1 MPKTQHLF
9 TENKGV
15 IMKKTFLPLLG
26 VLAIGAHAAC
36 GLEKNASDEYLVQS
50 FSDLQKV
57 GTGDCAL
64 DAKYRLAKDIEASS
78 DPFPAIGDATTPFTG
93 EFHGAGHV
101 IKKLAFKPYFQTSGM
116 FYQMDGLV
124 DSLGLEN
131 VKSNAT
137 ALGAGAFVAFDG
149 EGKLSNVYAT
159 GAVALDAAT
168 GNAGG
173 LAASFSGTIEDSY
186 FNGSVHGGDNI
197 GGIVGYNYGTVSKSY
212 AINTYEFTSF
222 TFEVS
227 FAGIAGTNEGVVKNC
242 YASFFPVNIA
252 KTDLVREG
260 TAAEGGKAFAAYD
273 YQKGIMKKKSS
284 FSDWKFNDAW
294 IIYDEQSL
302 PLLQAFLTKVTVS
315 AEGLAVSY
323 CSNKISSD
331 WKLKF
336 TPNIEEGSVGG
347 SARANV
353 TTETSSDG
361 TVSTATIDASGL
373 YSVDQHGYLFV
384 GATLNVPVIP
394 ETLKITGISIE
405 NKTYDGTVK
414 ATIKGEPKL
423 EGVCEDDDVQLAG
436 IGIATFENEVIGKD
450 KKVEITGYSLVGDEA
465 ALANYT
471 LSLPALTASIT
482 EDTETIRATPRN
494 LQARNYE
501 KFFNIRGEK
510 LNRNTSKHVRKYAK

>member
-1 MPKTQHLF
+1 
-9 TENKGV
+9 
-15 IMKKTFLPLLG
+15 MKKTFLPLLG

-57 GTGDCAL
+57 GIGDCTL

-78 DPFPAIGDATTPFTG
+78 DPFPAIGNATTPFTG

-124 DSLGLEN
+124 DSLGLED

-159 GAVALDAAT
+159 GVVALDAAT

-302 PLLQAFLTKVTVS
+302 PLLRAFLTKVTVS
-315 AEGLAVSY
+315 AEGLSRIY

-336 TPNIEEGSVGG
+336 TPDIKEGSVGG
-347 SARANV
+347 SAKANV
-353 TTETSSDG
+353 TTETSGDDI
-361 TVSTATIDASGL
+361 VSTATIDISGL
-373 YSVDQHGYLFV
+373 YSIDQHGYIFN
-384 GATLNVPVIP
+384 GATFDVPVSP
-394 ETLKITGISIE
+394 ATLTISGISIE
-405 NKTYDGTVK
+405 EKIYDGTTTAK
-414 ATIKGEPKL
+414 IKGEPKL
-423 EGVCEDDDVQLAG
+423 EGVCEDDDVRLG
-436 IGIATFENEVIGKD
+436 GTGIAIFEDAKVGDFKPVI
-450 KKVEITGYSLVGDEA
+450 ISGYTLVGNEEV
-465 ALANYT
+465 LANYK
-471 LSLPALTASIT
+471 LEFPKRVANII
-482 EDTETIRATPRN
+482 EDPNAIRALPKN
-494 LQARNYE
+494 MQAGNYR

-510 LNRNTSKHVRKYAK
+510 LNRNASKHIRKYAK